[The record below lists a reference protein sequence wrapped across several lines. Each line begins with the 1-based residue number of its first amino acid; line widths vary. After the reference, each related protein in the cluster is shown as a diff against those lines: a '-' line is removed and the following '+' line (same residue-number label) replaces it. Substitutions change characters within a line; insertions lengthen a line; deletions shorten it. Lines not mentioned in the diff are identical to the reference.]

1 MLPAWVEQ
9 QGALRV
15 VVGRMEKELQK
26 RSSDI
31 DQLLTERDQIEKF
44 YDEKYDA
51 LVRCLSLE
59 QENAMKSA
67 KAKKR
72 ELESSLALEDEITK
86 ELLAEEQ
93 TLQQLQSTFNQTK
106 TQLDAV
112 MQDMQ
117 AFKADSIQQVEPKQS
132 RPLQAPPELDA
143 ARARIEVLLKEKEG
157 CFSERQTTE
166 VDIGK
171 AAAELEQQREHA
183 ARLEDFIQR
192 LLQGDS
198 GYLLD
203 AAMKREASNILA
215 AAAKLQRP
223 SHPRQP
229 PQNMHMG
236 RYLVTAP

>member
-1 MLPAWVEQ
+1 
-9 QGALRV
+9 
-15 VVGRMEKELQK
+15 MEKELQK

-31 DQLLTERDQIEKF
+31 DQLLMERDQIEKF

-72 ELESSLALEDEITK
+72 ELELSLELEDEITK

-93 TLQQLQSTFNQTK
+93 TLQQLQGTFNQTK
-106 TQLDAV
+106 TQLDTV

-117 AFKADSIQQVEPKQS
+117 AFKADSIQHISEPN
-132 RPLQAPPELDA
+132 RPPQAPPELDA

-157 CFSERQTTE
+157 CFSERQITD

-229 PQNMHMG
+229 PQNSHLG